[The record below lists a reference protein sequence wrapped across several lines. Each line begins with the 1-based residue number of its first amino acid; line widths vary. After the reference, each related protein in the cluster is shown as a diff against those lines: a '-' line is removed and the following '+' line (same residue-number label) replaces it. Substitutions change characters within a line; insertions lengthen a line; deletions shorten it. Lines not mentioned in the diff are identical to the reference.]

1 MSRCGN
7 LADVLKKYFYYSAGW
22 HLLENIRVI
31 ILLMGSFIISVSF
44 YT

>member
-1 MSRCGN
+1 MSHCGN
-7 LADVLKKYFYYSAGW
+7 LADLLKYFYYSTGW